1 MADASRLLLQVP
13 TIRPKADINLSC
25 ATKGGGMRFLMIEDS
40 LDLAQSVA
48 ERLKLDGHAV
58 DHAGSLSEAE
68 DCLSA
73 APYDLILLDLSLPD
87 GDGRDF
93 LTRQRR
99 ARCDVPII
107 VMTARA
113 GVADRVDVL
122 DLGADDYVTK
132 PFDFAE
138 LEARCRAVL
147 RRRGGATQTVQ
158 RFAGFTFNPLTAQ
171 LLVADEPRELRNREL
186 RLLEIL
192 LAAPERIFSKSQLC
206 DRLFSYAESVS
217 DNAIEV
223 YVARLRKKLEGSGA
237 RIDTVRGMG
246 YRLTA
251 A

>member
-1 MADASRLLLQVP
+1 M
-13 TIRPKADINLSC
+13 NLSC
-25 ATKGGGMRFLMIEDS
+25 AAKGSVMRFLMVEDS
-40 LDLAQSVA
+40 DDLAQSVS
-48 ERLKLDGHAV
+48 ERLRLDGHAV
-58 DHAGSLSEAE
+58 DRAASLSEAE

-87 GDGRDF
+87 GDGRSF

-99 ARCDVPII
+99 ARRDVPII

-113 GVADRVDVL
+113 AVSDRVDVL
-122 DLGADDYVTK
+122 DLGADDYLTK

-147 RRRGGATQTVQ
+147 RRRGGASETVQ

-171 LLVADEPRELRNREL
+171 LLVAGEARELRNREL

-237 RIDTVRGMG
+237 QIDTVRGMG